1 MGATALAGVSRARLR
16 QVTLGFFQTLA
27 MPPVSPLSAPPAE
40 PASVQSAAFWPRRL
54 AWRLGLGF
62 GLLVTLMLL
71 ALALAVWQIRTI
83 SALAERFATQDM
95 QRLLRVQ
102 ALSLTTEGAGNA
114 LLQLMNAPR
123 AQRVPMYAD
132 VDERNRRI
140 DGIVASLQG
149 QFGDGGQ
156 EQTLRQL
163 AQARSTYLA
172 AFIAT
177 VDQLEAEDPA
187 TAIQVYSA
195 EVKPAMAQLLQHS
208 NALVNRER
216 ERVELEI
223 AAAQQRF
230 EQLTLLVAL
239 LSSLAVVLGVLLA
252 LGTTRS
258 VTAPMRQLEAVAQ
271 RIAAGDYHAPLPASS
286 TEEVD
291 RVGQALTVMAE
302 AIAQR
307 EQEIE
312 RLAFRDPLT
321 GLPNRSFLLKTSLD
335 AATPEAASE
344 AASAAHQAELA
355 APAPAELPH
364 AWPVFCS
371 LMLFDLA
378 RLKAINETLGFATG
392 DRMIRELALR
402 TQAVLQAQATAD
414 PSGFSEQNTLLA
426 HVAGGMFAI
435 VSEVHEAPR
444 MDALRQQLTAAMA
457 QPMQCSGT
465 SVDLSLAFG
474 LVASAPE
481 APVPVMTLL
490 RNAEVALAAAK
501 RATLD
506 VAWYNPAQ
514 EAARLSHLGLLS
526 DLRAAVAESQ
536 LQMWLQ
542 PKFSLQTNAAVGAEA
557 LVRWQHPQ
565 RGFVSPAEFVPFAEQ
580 TGAITLVTD
589 WMLNEAMR
597 TLQTWQRSQP
607 ALSISVNVSTRDLQ
621 DASFCQRVMQLM
633 QHYGITPNKLR
644 LEIVESGLMQD
655 THASIALLHCLR
667 DAGVQLS
674 IDDFGTGYSSL
685 AYLQQLPVSELKI
698 DRSFVTRIDSQP
710 GSQQLV
716 KTMIEMG
723 HGMGLLVTA
732 EGIETSAERDTLK
745 RLGCDVMQGFLASR
759 PLHGAALQSWLDQL

>member
-1 MGATALAGVSRARLR
+1 
-16 QVTLGFFQTLA
+16 
-27 MPPVSPLSAPPAE
+27 MPPMSSLSEQPPASTSRQ
-40 PASVQSAAFWPRRL
+40 PAAFWPRRL

-71 ALALAVWQIRTI
+71 ALALAVWQIRSI
-83 SALAERFATQDM
+83 SALTERFATQDM

-149 QFGDGGQ
+149 QLGDGGQ

-163 AQARSTYLA
+163 AQARTTYFE

-177 VDQLEAEDPA
+177 VDQLEAEDHA
-187 TAIQVYSA
+187 AAMLAYSA
-195 EVKPAMAQLLQHS
+195 QVKPAMAQLLQLS

-223 AAAQQRF
+223 AAAQRRF

-258 VTAPMRQLEAVAQ
+258 VTRPMRQLETVAQ

-307 EQEIE
+307 DQEIE
-312 RLAFRDPLT
+312 RLAFRDSLT
-321 GLPNRSFLLKTSLD
+321 GLPNRSFLLKTSLSGTAPEATPAAQLID
-335 AATPEAASE
+335 AATPA
-344 AASAAHQAELA
+344 L
-355 APAPAELPH
+355 AELPD
-364 AWPVFCS
+364 AWPVFRS

-392 DRMIRELALR
+392 DRLIRELALR
-402 TQAVLQAQATAD
+402 TQAVLQAQAGAAD
-414 PSGFSEQNTLLA
+414 PSHFSKNNTLLV

-435 VSEVHEAPR
+435 VSEVNVTHR
-444 MDALRQQLTAAMA
+444 MDALCQQLTAAMA

-474 LVASAPE
+474 LVASTHD

-501 RATLD
+501 RAAL
-506 VAWYNPAQ
+506 VATWYNPAQ
-514 EAARLSHLGLLS
+514 EAARLSHLSLLS
-526 DLRAAVAESQ
+526 DLRVAVAESQ

-542 PKFSLQTNAAVGAEA
+542 PKFSLQTGTAVGAEA

-589 WMLNEAMR
+589 WMLNEAMQC
-597 TLQTWQRSQP
+597 LQTWQRNHP

-685 AYLQQLPVSELKI
+685 AYLQQLPVNELKI
-698 DRSFVTRIDSQP
+698 DRSFVTQIDSQP

-716 KTMIEMG
+716 KTMVEMG

-732 EGIETSAERDTLK
+732 EGIETIAERDTLT

-759 PLHGAALQSWLDQL
+759 PLHGAALQSWLDKL